1 MEYTKLGRTGFDVSR
16 IGLGC
21 MSYGGG
27 NLGGVNMD
35 VLDCDALLAFATTTI
50 ERLGQSR
57 EGPTEFARLVQALA
71 PTMEALPVNRG
82 TLLGE
87 PITEP
92 LIAAAALM
100 AAGVYLH
107 LAEKHEHEHVHEPL
121 FHEHRHLH
129 DMHHQHAHAPSD
141 PESEPH
147 SHPHRH
153 GPLVHK
159 HPHYPDL
166 HHRHEHA

>member
-82 TLLGE
+82 TPVAFHRRVMDRNQLRADHSLQF
-87 PITEP
+87 
-92 LIAAAALM
+92 
-100 AAGVYLH
+100 VSRLH
-107 LAEKHEHEHVHEPL
+107 PGHGGD
-121 FHEHRHLH
+121 HRL
-129 DMHHQHAHAPSD
+129 
-141 PESEPH
+141 
-147 SHPHRH
+147 
-153 GPLVHK
+153 
-159 HPHYPDL
+159 
-166 HHRHEHA
+166 